1 MPDPSSS
8 VAIKSTNVRSHR
20 ARAHW
25 SSRRGWRAA
34 VASTSLRAV
43 FGTLGRIAP
52 GAAGELAQRLF
63 FSPPRLP
70 GAGAL
75 PLGAEDLDVTAFGQR
90 IAAWRCG
97 SGPAVLLM
105 HGWGGSSTQLA
116 RLVPPLL
123 QRGFSVIGFDA
134 PAHGRTPGRMASLPE
149 FARALGAVAR
159 AAGPI
164 HAMVGH
170 SMGAAAAA
178 LAVSEGVDARR
189 LVLVGSAADPTRYAR
204 AFAAR
209 FRIPAAAMDSMGRSS
224 ERRLRFRWS
233 ELHLGRLLQGF
244 GGGVLF
250 VHDRD
255 DRETRWSEAFDVA
268 QHLADARVVLTEG
281 LGHRRILAHSGV
293 AALIA
298 EYVHTGQ
305 TPATASVPLAATC
318 ATPGCGRPAAGA
330 ALCGGCSLDHHLFQR
345 DTSRWS
351 SEAVLG

>member
-1 MPDPSSS
+1 MADPSSS
-8 VAIKSTNVRSHR
+8 VMAAKSTNVRSER
-20 ARAHW
+20 PLRW

-63 FSPPRLP
+63 FTPPRLP

-75 PLGAEDLDVTAFGQR
+75 PLGAEDLDVAAGGQR

-105 HGWGGSSTQLA
+105 HGWGGSSTQLG

-123 QRGFSVIGFDA
+123 QRGFSVVGVDA
-134 PAHGRTPGRMASLPE
+134 PAHGRSPGRLASLPE
-149 FARALGAVAR
+149 FARALDAVAQV
-159 AAGPI
+159 AGPV
-164 HAMVGH
+164 HAVVGH
-170 SMGAAAAA
+170 SLGAAAAA
-178 LAVSEGVDARR
+178 LAVSQGLDARR
-189 LVLVGSAADPTRYAR
+189 LVLLGSAADPTRWAR
-204 AFAAR
+204 AFAAH

-244 GGGVLF
+244 GGRVLF
-250 VHDRD
+250 VHDRQ
-255 DRETRWSEAFDVA
+255 DRETRWTEAFDVA
-268 QHLADARVVLTEG
+268 RQVADARVVLTEG

-298 EYVHTGQ
+298 EFVHTGE
-305 TPATASVPLAATC
+305 TRATAGVPLAATC
-318 ATPGCGRPAAGA
+318 ATPGCGRPATGG
-330 ALCGGCSLDHHLFQR
+330 ALCVGCSLDQHLFQR
-345 DTSRWS
+345 DTARWPS
-351 SEAVLG
+351 AAAH